1 MTRWEWKLKK
11 IHLPINLRYF
21 EPAGKKIY
29 RFLFIGFLFWYLN
42 RNLQPFYHFEQYTL
56 AKELKRQEEHIKESQ
71 KEELAAA
78 KYIVEQT
85 ELREKY
91 KIEDEQRKKHA
102 AEIKACAKKYK
113 IGDRIKIYDMN
124 APMVPEGDHFRYS
137 IGAID
142 VITNIIDTTLYC
154 ESGEKYSAND
164 QIDKV
169 RSNREWK
176 DLVNMSLRGE
186 LQFAADNIDAP

>member
-1 MTRWEWKLKK
+1 MTRWEWKLRKV
-11 IHLPINLRYF
+11 HLPINLRFF
-21 EPAGKKIY
+21 EPALKVLNTILIIT
-29 RFLFIGFLFWYLN
+29 FALWYLN
-42 RNLQPFYHFEQYTL
+42 RTLQPFYYLEQYTL
-56 AKELKRQEEHIKESQ
+56 AKELKRQEAHIRESQ
-71 KEELAAA
+71 EKELAAA

-85 ELREKY
+85 ELKEKY
-91 KIEDEQRKKHA
+91 KREEEQRKRHM
-102 AEIKACAKKYK
+102 AEIEACAKKYK

-124 APMVPEGDHFRYS
+124 APMVKEGDHFRYS
-137 IGAID
+137 IGSID

-154 ESGEKYSAND
+154 ESGERYSAND

-186 LQFAADNIDAP
+186 LQFAADNNDAP

>member
-1 MTRWEWKLKK
+1 MTRWKWKLRK
-11 IHLPINLRYF
+11 IHLPIDLRFF
-21 EPAGKKIY
+21 EPALKVLNTVIIVS
-29 RFLFIGFLFWYLN
+29 FALWYLN
-42 RNLQPFYHFEQYTL
+42 RTLQPFHHFEQYTL

-71 KEELAAA
+71 KQELAAA

-85 ELREKY
+85 ELKEKY
-91 KIEDEQRKKHA
+91 KREEEQRKRHA
-102 AEIKACAKKYK
+102 AEIEACAKKYK

-124 APMVPEGDHFRYS
+124 APMVKEGDHFRYS
-137 IGAID
+137 IGSID

-169 RSNREWK
+169 KSNREWK

-186 LQFAADNIDAP
+186 LQFAADNNDAP

>member
-1 MTRWEWKLKK
+1 MTRWEWRLRQ

-21 EPAGKKIY
+21 EPAGKMVYKV
-29 RFLFIGFLFWYLN
+29 LVIGFSLWYLN
-42 RNLQPFYHFEQYTL
+42 STFQPFYHFEQYTM
-56 AKELKRQEEHIKESQ
+56 AKELKRQAEYIKESQ
-71 KEELAAA
+71 KVELAAA
-78 KYIVEQT
+78 NYIVEQT
-85 ELREKY
+85 ELKEKY
-91 KIEDEQRKKHA
+91 KREEEQRKKHVA
-102 AEIKACAKKYK
+102 DIEACAKKYK
-113 IGDRIKIYDMN
+113 IGDRIKIFDMN
-124 APMVPEGDHFRYS
+124 APMIREGDHYRYS

-169 RSNREWK
+169 RSNREWR

>member
-1 MTRWEWKLKK
+1 MTRWEWRLRQ

-21 EPAGKKIY
+21 EPAGKMVYKV
-29 RFLFIGFLFWYLN
+29 LVIGFSLWYLN
-42 RNLQPFYHFEQYTL
+42 KTFQPFYHFEQYTM
-56 AKELKRQEEHIKESQ
+56 AKELKRQAEYIKESQ
-71 KEELAAA
+71 KVELAAA
-78 KYIVEQT
+78 NYIVEQT
-85 ELREKY
+85 ELKEKY
-91 KIEDEQRKKHA
+91 KREEEQRKKHA
-102 AEIKACAKKYK
+102 ADIEACAKKYK
-113 IGDRIKIYDMN
+113 IGDRIKIFDMN
-124 APMVPEGDHFRYS
+124 APMIREGDHYRYS

>member
-1 MTRWEWKLKK
+1 MTRWEWKLRKV
-11 IHLPINLRYF
+11 HLPINLRFF
-21 EPAGKKIY
+21 EPALKV
-29 RFLFIGFLFWYLN
+29 LNTVFIITFALWYLN
-42 RNLQPFYHFEQYTL
+42 RTLQPFYYLEQYTL
-56 AKELKRQEEHIKESQ
+56 AKELKRQEEHIRESQ
-71 KEELAAA
+71 EKELAAA

-85 ELREKY
+85 ELKEKY
-91 KIEDEQRKKHA
+91 KREEEQRKRHA
-102 AEIKACAKKYK
+102 AEIEACAKKYK

-124 APMVPEGDHFRYS
+124 APMIKEGDHFRYS
-137 IGAID
+137 IGSID
-142 VITNIIDTTLYC
+142 VIKNIIDTTLYC

-186 LQFAADNIDAP
+186 LQFAADNNDAP

>member
-1 MTRWEWKLKK
+1 MTRWEWKLKQ
-11 IHLPINLRYF
+11 IHMPINFRFF
-21 EPAGKKIY
+21 EPALKV
-29 RFLFIGFLFWYLN
+29 LNTVFIITFALWYIN
-42 RNLQPFYHFEQYTL
+42 RTIQPFYHLEQYTL

-71 KEELAAA
+71 VKELAAA

-85 ELREKY
+85 ELKEKY
-91 KIEDEQRKKHA
+91 KKEDEQRKKHA
-102 AEIKACAKKYK
+102 AEIEACAKKYK

-154 ESGEKYSAND
+154 ESGESYCAND

>member
-1 MTRWEWKLKK
+1 MTRWEWKLRK

-21 EPAGKKIY
+21 EPALKVLNTVIIIA
-29 RFLFIGFLFWYLN
+29 FALWYIN
-42 RNLQPFYHFEQYTL
+42 RTLQPFYYFDQYTL
-56 AKELKRQEEHIKESQ
+56 AKELKRQEEHIRESQ
-71 KEELAAA
+71 KKELAEA

-85 ELREKY
+85 ELKEKY
-91 KIEDEQRKKHA
+91 KREEEQRKRHA
-102 AEIKACAKKYK
+102 AEIEACAKKYK

-124 APMVPEGDHFRYS
+124 APMVKEGDHFRYS
-137 IGAID
+137 IGGID

-186 LQFAADNIDAP
+186 LQFAADNNDAP

>member
-1 MTRWEWKLKK
+1 MTRWEWRLRQ

-21 EPAGKKIY
+21 EPAGKMVYKV
-29 RFLFIGFLFWYLN
+29 LVIGFSLWYLN
-42 RNLQPFYHFEQYTL
+42 RTFQPFYHFEQYTM
-56 AKELKRQEEHIKESQ
+56 AKELKRQAEYIKESQ

-78 KYIVEQT
+78 NYIVEQT
-85 ELREKY
+85 ELKEKY
-91 KIEDEQRKKHA
+91 KREEEQRKKHVA
-102 AEIKACAKKYK
+102 DIEACAKKYK

-124 APMVPEGDHFRYS
+124 APMIREGDHYRYS

>member
-1 MTRWEWKLKK
+1 MTRWKWKIRK
-11 IHLPINLRYF
+11 IHLPINLRFF
-21 EPAGKKIY
+21 EPAVKLVYKILIV
-29 RFLFIGFLFWYLN
+29 LFVMWYVN
-42 RNLQPFYHFEQYTL
+42 KEVRPFYHFEQYTI

-71 KEELAAA
+71 ARELAAA
-78 KYIVEQT
+78 KYIIEQA
-85 ELREKY
+85 ELKEKY
-91 KIEDEQRKKHA
+91 KREEEQRKKHA
-102 AEIKACAKKYK
+102 ADIEACAKKYK

-137 IGAID
+137 IGGID

-176 DLVNMSLRGE
+176 DLVHMSLRGE
-186 LQFAADNIDAP
+186 LQFAEDNNDAP